1 MPRGGAHPRAGNAR
15 DFVRLSGNTP
25 GMPTIRPATEADLP
39 VLQDIERAAGKPFA
53 DIGMTAV
60 ADDEPPPLA
69 TLREFQRAGRA
80 WVATDDSD
88 RPIAYLVLGIVD
100 GNAHVDQ
107 VSVDPEYAGRRI
119 GKHLIDHAVDWARA
133 HDLPAITLTTFTE
146 VSWNGPYYER
156 LGFRYLASGEETP
169 GLRALRRAEADH
181 GLDRWPRACM
191 RAELATWV
199 RD

>member
-1 MPRGGAHPRAGNAR
+1 MA
-15 DFVRLSGNTP
+15 S
-25 GMPTIRPATEADLP
+25 IRPATEADLP
-39 VLQDIERAAGKPFA
+39 VLQDIERAAEKPFA

-60 ADDEPPPLA
+60 ADDEPPPLD
-69 TLREFQRAGRA
+69 TLRGFQRAGRA
-80 WVATDDSD
+80 WVATDDAD

-119 GKHLIDHAVDWARA
+119 GKRLIDRAVDWART

-146 VSWNGPYYER
+146 VTWNGPYYER
-156 LGFRYLASGEETP
+156 LGFRYLAPAEETP
-169 GLRALRRAEADH
+169 GLRALRAAEADH

-199 RD
+199 SD